1 MQNSLIVI
9 FAKVVLIVLFGFILK
24 KTNIINNE
32 FQKELSNFLLKAV
45 LPVSILSSSSNLFSP
60 QLSKGLATTAVVCL
74 IYYILTLILAH
85 VITKLFRINNS
96 HNKIFITMSVFANVG
111 FIGFPL
117 AEQLYGNNGLLY
129 TVVYNMFY
137 QIFLFTYGINLLSD
151 DKKTNLISIFKSPI
165 SLASFVTIAIY
176 LSPYRF
182 PKFISES
189 MSAVGGMIVPLSMII
204 IGCTLVDMKPM
215 EILKDKYAH
224 FVTFIRL
231 ILFPAVVILLLQLLG
246 VRGEVA
252 IVIAIL
258 SSLPSGSLNV
268 ILAQQYNCNPEY
280 AARTVVETMTFMVLT
295 LPIVLS
301 VAIKLF

>member
-246 VRGEVA
+246 IRGEVA

>member
-1 MQNSLIVI
+1 M
-9 FAKVVLIVLFGFILK
+9 K